1 MNFQFVGSVVTIVL
15 LVTYLIWSGVSES
28 MVYYM
33 TPAELIAQVEADP
46 SFHQVGVRVSGRLKQ
61 GSWSRDMNELIHR
74 FTVVD
79 LDDESVSISVVYR
92 DVLPDTF
99 NDTGQVTV
107 VIEGRYLE
115 NGIFDATVVMAKCGS
130 RYEATPDE
138 LMRVEL

>member
-1 MNFQFVGSVVTIVL
+1 MNFQFVGSVVTVVL
-15 LVTYLIWSGVSES
+15 LVTYLIWSGVSDT

-33 TPAELIAQVEADP
+33 TPAELIAKVEEDP
-46 SFHQVGVRVSGRLKQ
+46 SFHQVGVRVSGRLQQ
-61 GSWSRDMNELIHR
+61 GSWNRNMNELTHR

-79 LDDESVSISVVYR
+79 LDDESVSIDVVYR

-99 NDTGQVTV
+99 NDTGLVTV

-138 LMRVEL
+138 LMGVG

>member
-138 LMRVEL
+138 LMGVEL

>member
-61 GSWSRDMNELIHR
+61 GSWNRNMNELTHR

-99 NDTGQVTV
+99 NDTGQVMV

-138 LMRVEL
+138 LMRVE

>member
-99 NDTGQVTV
+99 NDTGQVMV

-138 LMRVEL
+138 LMRVE

>member
-15 LVTYLIWSGVSES
+15 LVTYLIWSGVSET

-46 SFHQVGVRVSGRLKQ
+46 TFHNVGVRVSGRLKQ
-61 GSWSRDMNELIHR
+61 GSWNRNMNELTHR

-79 LDDESVSISVVYR
+79 LDDESASISVVYR

-138 LMRVEL
+138 LMGVE

>member
-1 MNFQFVGSVVTIVL
+1 MNFQFVGSVVTVVL
-15 LVTYLIWSGVSES
+15 LVTYLVWSGVNET

-46 SFHQVGVRVSGRLKQ
+46 SFHQVGVRVSGRLEQ
-61 GSWSRDMNELIHR
+61 GSWSRDMNELTHR

-99 NDTGQVTV
+99 NDTGQVMV

-115 NGIFDATVVMAKCGS
+115 NGIFDATVVLAKCGS

-138 LMRVEL
+138 LMGV